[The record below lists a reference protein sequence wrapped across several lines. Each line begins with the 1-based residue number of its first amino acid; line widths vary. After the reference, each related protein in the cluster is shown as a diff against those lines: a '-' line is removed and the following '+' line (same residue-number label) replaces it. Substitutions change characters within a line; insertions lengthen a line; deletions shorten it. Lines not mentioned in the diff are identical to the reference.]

1 LKRNKNKKVSIDR
14 VGNVWI
20 VLKLKK
26 KKSRKN
32 QPQKK
37 CFGQRLPTC
46 AACSISLFTHLGAA
60 VCNAIKVSLAMTLPS
75 RTKLPFPINA
85 WSFKWTSRLR
95 IVPWDTVGMPHITE
109 SATNVPSPRV
119 NVSNPT
125 PEVELNSTFLPTG
138 NNKKM
143 PRKNNKMGCQEKI

>member
-1 LKRNKNKKVSIDR
+1 
-14 VGNVWI
+14 
-20 VLKLKK
+20 
-26 KKSRKN
+26 
-32 QPQKK
+32 
-37 CFGQRLPTC
+37 
-46 AACSISLFTHLGAA
+46 
-60 VCNAIKVSLAMTLPS
+60 MTLPS

-143 PRKNNKMGCQEKI
+143 FPEKIIKWGARKKI